1 MSYRAFKRLL
11 GEYRLERKCRFLF
24 GFFIVLLL
32 TGSFW
37 LYAWQT
43 ESLAYDQIKTACRI
57 LVNEVV
63 DRQLAL
69 TCRPGETR
77 GKDRADRQALE
88 QAMNEFRNQWEHEW
102 PLPVSY
108 KREIIKPNAT
118 HSPDIP
124 DHTTLKKIKDFQ
136 DNPDL
141 YE

>member
-69 TCRPGETR
+69 TCRPGEPR
-77 GKDRADRQALE
+77 GQDRADRQPLE
-88 QAMNEFRNQWEHEW
+88 QAMNEFRNNWEHEW
-102 PLPVSY
+102 PLPFSY
-108 KREIIKPNAT
+108 KCEIKKPNAV
-118 HSPDIP
+118 H
-124 DHTTLKKIKDFQ
+124 
-136 DNPDL
+136 
-141 YE
+141 